1 MEEYLKWF
9 VTLEPFYRILVG
21 GAALVGVVALI
32 YGLQADNAAFLGV
45 GAFWLVVG
53 VGGVWFL
60 SNRED

>member
-32 YGLQADNAAFLGV
+32 YGLLGLDHFV
-45 GAFWLVVG
+45 LNHFPVQITITTDSEQDD
-53 VGGVWFL
+53 F
-60 SNRED
+60 EDD